1 MRRRKSKR
9 GLMIGGIAAG
19 ILIAAVIVTG
29 IFWFQRGGEAE
40 KEKTPEEL
48 LMEYTDYIRTGNY
61 EAMYGMLNEQSRKN
75 IGLEDFTA
83 RNKNIYEGIGAADIR
98 VEIQSVE
105 ERTEGLKTVSYQTSL
120 NSSAGEI
127 NFLNQVDFIWEQA
140 AEDQG
145 TKKKKAAGG
154 YRMIWNDQVIFP
166 NLGRTD
172 KVRVSTDRSVR
183 GEVLDRDGGLLAGKG
198 NASLVGLVPGKMA
211 GYTAGTEGETSGTSP
226 DLERLSE
233 LLRGEYREEAGGK
246 MGEGRLPGS
255 G

>member
-29 IFWFQRGGEAE
+29 IFWFRRGGEGE

-98 VEIQSVE
+98 VEDVYKRQRYHWIYRDMRRKLCWSTAFLH
-105 ERTEGLKTVSYQTSL
+105 RTIRK
-120 NSSAGEI
+120 
-127 NFLNQVDFIWEQA
+127 
-140 AEDQG
+140 
-145 TKKKKAAGG
+145 
-154 YRMIWNDQVIFP
+154 P
-166 NLGRTD
+166 
-172 KVRVSTDRSVR
+172 
-183 GEVLDRDGGLLAGKG
+183 
-198 NASLVGLVPGKMA
+198 
-211 GYTAGTEGETSGTSP
+211 
-226 DLERLSE
+226 
-233 LLRGEYREEAGGK
+233 
-246 MGEGRLPGS
+246 
-255 G
+255 